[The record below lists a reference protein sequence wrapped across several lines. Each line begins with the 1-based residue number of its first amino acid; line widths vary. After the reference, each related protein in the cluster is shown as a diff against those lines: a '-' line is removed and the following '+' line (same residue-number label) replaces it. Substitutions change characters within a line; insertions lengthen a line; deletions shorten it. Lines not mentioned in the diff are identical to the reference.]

1 MHSYA
6 KSMSSSFLLFVLPRN
21 EVLYLE
27 NNHFLSKWSIF
38 QQKEKLKKV
47 LLSYYLFSSASSKT
61 RQKKDKRNVKLV
73 VILKSPESNF
83 DNFRF
88 QQSYDASKIIM
99 LLVTRWLQ
107 ALTISYLIGVFEIMI
122 MPIEMFGTVT
132 AKKFNGNFIL
142 RIKNKGD
149 LRVERCQWKVMI
161 KTKNKFS
168 ISFGSEL
175 KWIYN

>member
-1 MHSYA
+1 MINFSTEG
-6 KSMSSSFLLFVLPRN
+6 KVEKGIIIILFV
-21 EVLYLE
+21 
-27 NNHFLSKWSIF
+27 
-38 QQKEKLKKV
+38 
-47 LLSYYLFSSASSKT
+47 FSTSSKT

-73 VILKSPESNF
+73 VILESPESNF

-88 QQSYDASKIIM
+88 QQSNDASKIIM

-122 MPIEMFGTVT
+122 MRIEMFGTIT
-132 AKKFNGNFIL
+132 ANKFNGSFIL

-149 LRVERCQWKVMI
+149 LRLERCQGKVMI

-175 KWIYN
+175 KLIYN